1 MARAPARMLFHTVA
15 IIVIAT
21 VLAAVAASG
30 AIAQTPPSP
39 TTAAPK
45 ALPRSFQFPAVAP
58 ETAPKTA
65 PKTAPFKS
73 TKSCSVYGD
82 GFVNVPGTDTC
93 VKTGGYMRSDAAA
106 NH

>member
-1 MARAPARMLFHTVA
+1 MARAPARMLVHTVA
-15 IIVIAT
+15 IIAIAT

-30 AIAQTPPSP
+30 AVAQTPPSP

-58 ETAPKTA
+58 ETA